1 MSINIGDNFSYLGK
15 KFLDARE
22 HFNTLAEMK
31 ACNDVPNGFITYCDE
46 TKTRYEYHSDNQED
60 ATLGKWTVF
69 KSVPDVNFDDYV
81 TQDELEEAIKDVDV
95 TSQLENYATKEYV
108 DNAIDDVDV
117 TEQLQDYAKKTDV
130 PTKVS
135 QLENDKGYLTEHQ
148 DISNLALKSELHNHE
163 NKSLLDAITSG
174 DITKW
179 SQSIPFN
186 DTYVSD
192 CNAWL
197 TNGYIKTGAGQTAN
211 LPSVCTGSDRWG
223 ILFFIAENVT
233 QGTGTQMYFPIDG
246 TYKGRIFTRSL
257 TNMNQSPTVGEWNLI
272 STFSGNYNDLTNKPT
287 IPTVPT
293 NISAFNNDS
302 GYLTSIPSE
311 YVTDNEL
318 NSKGYLTEHQDI
330 SHLATKD
337 YVDQAIEDVDVTEQL
352 QDYAL
357 KSEIPTKTSELEND
371 SDYTT
376 KTYVDEV
383 LQNIDLSEYAKLTD
397 LDGLFDDVALNEQET
412 TENQTA
418 IDFYSNGKVVQTVYF
433 TGGSGGGSA
442 TSAYISTT
450 LEENVMVGTGED
462 FNLVL
467 DFASPNLGKGTL
479 KVFIND
485 KDSLTTSIGQ
495 GESTTPIR
503 GDLFSKGQN
512 QVVVYVLDR
521 VGVMSNSL
529 TFYVRYGSLEIESDF
544 DAYSSYDYG
553 SVVRYYFTPTAV
565 DTSLALTMYMSIDG
579 QTQTGVSCTSD
590 TRGYYT
596 FPSNLSV
603 GNHLCKAWVQD
614 SNGTISNILVFN
626 LIILDATS
634 LVVATDT
641 HDTVSIE
648 EGEQLS
654 LDYKVYMK
662 GNSTFNVKVYVDNNL
677 VSTGTCGLTT
687 SYYKTS
693 SLSLGLH
700 TVKVEVFDVMN
711 TVSDYVTW
719 TVNITESSYQ
729 MKEPVTAGATFIA
742 SAKNKSNQDENKEV
756 WIGTNQDGDSIE
768 VPLQQFSWNEESGWI
783 NDQLIF
789 SGNSYAEVPIKPLVD
804 NAKYGF
810 TLDIEFLTKPI
821 GVEDALV
828 LDLWDEVNN
837 CGIKITT
844 EELIMQSKAG
854 NRCDLYFE
862 EDTIVSAI
870 FVIDRNEGTAKI
882 YLDGVMCEAF
892 HLTDYEVGGEKYLED
907 FTVDKNIKLGGKGY
921 CAIRNI
927 RTYQVAL
934 TTDEIINNFIA
945 NKIVKSE
952 QRALVEFQ
960 KGNDLP
966 TMTIYC
972 DFSGLGKDDKK
983 PCNIVYN
990 SPDTNKYGE
999 SFNIDGKYSQLQYQG
1014 TSSMAYPIKNYRINP
1029 RDKNGKKKINP
1040 FNGGKPESRFTLK
1053 ADFITSNHAHNTGMA
1068 KFISDNLYNY
1078 NNNDEKT
1085 MNPMRW
1091 YLLQNGEDVNTVRET
1106 INGFPI
1112 KLILVNN
1119 GSTQLNAGQAEPTP
1133 GNTKDMGIFNF
1144 NNDKD
1149 NLNTMG
1155 MDTKIFPNCISYE
1168 VTANSDTSAGAF
1180 VPYHHDYIFPY
1191 YKITGIDGNNAGQYY
1206 DICPIAKA
1214 GYAGEVISITDIKN
1228 TKGITVYHGHA
1239 NGNYGSLIAGSDKNA
1254 DDFSFTCP
1262 TNTDY
1267 LYLLF
1272 YVYTDW
1278 SATDDYASE
1287 ISFKFNGVPVV
1298 LEKQNSI
1305 STYTELPIK
1314 IDENK
1319 ELEYLQNSFELRYPD
1334 EDDVG
1339 KDYGYLGMMGDV
1351 VHSILDYNGN
1361 HTTHFII
1368 DNLGDTI
1375 TFNDDVGIDY
1385 WDSTGKWVMY
1395 RAYTAGTTINRRD
1408 IPNYYYMGIGIEQL
1422 PVSINETKYYLGNEV
1437 TEVNKEP
1444 YEKIIKEFS
1453 TDYGLKRVIDWV
1465 GNATKEEFL
1474 ADFDKYFNR
1483 HYTLRYYLL
1492 VVLMAGVDKKCSL

>member
-1 MSINIGDNFSYLGK
+1 MGNLTIKEALFK
-15 KFLDARE
+15 TMQA
-22 HFNTLAEMK
+22 
-31 ACNDVPNGFITYCDE
+31 
-46 TKTRYEYHSDNQED
+46 TKT
-60 ATLGKWTVF
+60 
-69 KSVPDVNFDDYV
+69 
-81 TQDELEEAIKDVDV
+81 
-95 TSQLENYATKEYV
+95 YV
-108 DNAIDDVDV
+108 DDAISSVDV
-117 TEQLQDYAKKTDV
+117 TEQL
-130 PTKVS
+130 
-135 QLENDKGYLTEHQ
+135 
-148 DISNLALKSELHNHE
+148 
-163 NKSLLDAITSG
+163 
-174 DITKW
+174 
-179 SQSIPFN
+179 
-186 DTYVSD
+186 
-192 CNAWL
+192 
-197 TNGYIKTGAGQTAN
+197 
-211 LPSVCTGSDRWG
+211 R
-223 ILFFIAENVT
+223 
-233 QGTGTQMYFPIDG
+233 
-246 TYKGRIFTRSL
+246 
-257 TNMNQSPTVGEWNLI
+257 
-272 STFSGNYNDLTNKPT
+272 
-287 IPTVPT
+287 
-293 NISAFNNDS
+293 
-302 GYLTSIPSE
+302 
-311 YVTDNEL
+311 
-318 NSKGYLTEHQDI
+318 
-330 SHLATKD
+330 
-337 YVDQAIEDVDVTEQL
+337 
-352 QDYAL
+352 
-357 KSEIPTKTSELEND
+357 
-371 SDYTT
+371 
-376 KTYVDEV
+376 
-383 LQNIDLSEYAKLTD
+383 EYAKLTD
-397 LDGLFDDVALNEQET
+397 LDGLFDDVALNEAET
-412 TENQTA
+412 TDTQTA
-418 IDFYSNGKVVQTVYF
+418 IDFYSNGEVVKTVYF
-433 TGGSGGGSA
+433 SGGNGTSA
-442 TSAYISTT
+442 TSAYISTE
-450 LEENVMVGTGED
+450 LSENVLVSTGENFD
-462 FNLVL
+462 LML
-467 DFASPNLGKGTL
+467 DFVSPNLGKGTL

-495 GESTTPIR
+495 GESTTLIR

-565 DTSLALTMYMSIDG
+565 DTSLSLTMYMSIDG
-579 QTQTGVSCTSD
+579 QTQTGVSCASD

-614 SNGTISNILVFN
+614 GNGTISNILVFN

-719 TVNITESSYQ
+719 TVNITESSYK
-729 MKEPVTAGATFIA
+729 MKEPVSEGATFIA

-768 VPLQQFSWNEESGWI
+768 VPLQQFSWNEESGWM

-789 SGNSYAEVPIKPLVD
+789 SGSSYAEVPIKPLED

-862 EDTIVSAI
+862 EDTIVSAM

-892 HLTDYEVGGEKYLED
+892 HLTDYEAGGVKYLED

-921 CAIRNI
+921 CAIRNL

-934 TTDEIINNFIA
+934 TTDEIMNNFIA

-952 QRALVEFQ
+952 QRELVEFQ

-1078 NNNDEKT
+1078 NDEDEST

-1091 YLLQNGEDVNTVRET
+1091 HLLQNGGDVNSVRET

-1112 KLILVNN
+1112 RLILVND
-1119 GSTQLNAGQAEPTP
+1119 GKTTLNEGQAEPTP

-1155 MDTKIFPNCISYE
+1155 MDTDIFPRCMSYE

-1180 VPYHHDYIFPY
+1180 VPY
-1191 YKITGIDGNNAGQYY
+1191 DG
-1206 DICPIAKA
+1206 
-1214 GYAGEVISITDIKN
+1214 
-1228 TKGITVYHGHA
+1228 
-1239 NGNYGSLIAGSDKNA
+1239 
-1254 DDFSFTCP
+1254 DD
-1262 TNTDY
+1262 
-1267 LYLLF
+1267 
-1272 YVYTDW
+1272 
-1278 SATDDYASE
+1278 SAE
-1287 ISFKFNGVPVV
+1287 
-1298 LEKQNSI
+1298 
-1305 STYTELPIK
+1305 ELK
-1314 IDENK
+1314 
-1319 ELEYLQNSFELRYPD
+1319 YLQNSFELRFPD
-1334 EDDVG
+1334 ADDVG
-1339 KDYGYLGMMGDV
+1339 KDYGYLNMG
-1351 VHSILDYNGN
+1351 
-1361 HTTHFII
+1361 
-1368 DNLGDTI
+1368 GDS
-1375 TFNDDVGIDY
+1375 N
-1385 WDSTGKWVMY
+1385 
-1395 RAYTAGTTINRRD
+1395 
-1408 IPNYYYMGIGIEQL
+1408 
-1422 PVSINETKYYLGNEV
+1422 
-1437 TEVNKEP
+1437 
-1444 YEKIIKEFS
+1444 
-1453 TDYGLKRVIDWV
+1453 YGLKRVIDWV
-1465 GNATKEEFL
+1465 GNATEEEFL
-1474 ADFDKYFNR
+1474 ENFDKYFNR

-1492 VVLMAGVDKKCSL
+1492 VVLMAGVDNLGKNMMLDTWDGQIWYPRFYDIDTILSYDNSGEIKFDVDIEMEQGYWNTSSSKLWTKIRDYMHDELVEVYKDMRANGVTYESIMHYMYDEQIAKIPQKYYNMDKIVVPLYSNI

>member
-46 TKTRYEYHSDNQED
+46 TGTRYEYHSDNQED

-108 DNAIDDVDV
+108 DEVIEGVDV
-117 TEQLQDYAKKTDV
+117 TEQLQ
-130 PTKVS
+130 
-135 QLENDKGYLTEHQ
+135 
-148 DISNLALKSELHNHE
+148 
-163 NKSLLDAITSG
+163 
-174 DITKW
+174 
-179 SQSIPFN
+179 
-186 DTYVSD
+186 
-192 CNAWL
+192 
-197 TNGYIKTGAGQTAN
+197 
-211 LPSVCTGSDRWG
+211 
-223 ILFFIAENVT
+223 
-233 QGTGTQMYFPIDG
+233 
-246 TYKGRIFTRSL
+246 
-257 TNMNQSPTVGEWNLI
+257 
-272 STFSGNYNDLTNKPT
+272 
-287 IPTVPT
+287 
-293 NISAFNNDS
+293 
-302 GYLTSIPSE
+302 
-311 YVTDNEL
+311 
-318 NSKGYLTEHQDI
+318 
-330 SHLATKD
+330 
-337 YVDQAIEDVDVTEQL
+337 
-352 QDYAL
+352 
-357 KSEIPTKTSELEND
+357 
-371 SDYTT
+371 
-376 KTYVDEV
+376 
-383 LQNIDLSEYAKLTD
+383 EYAKLTD

-495 GESTTPIR
+495 GESTIPIR

-544 DAYSSYDYG
+544 DAYSSYDYD

-614 SNGTISNILVFN
+614 SSGTISNILVFN
-626 LIILDATS
+626 LIILDQTS

-662 GNSTFNVKVYVDNNL
+662 GNSLFNVKVYVDNNL
-677 VSTGTCGLTT
+677 VSTGTCGLTI

-693 SLSLGLH
+693 SLTEGLH
-700 TVKVEVFDVMN
+700 TIKVEVFDVTN

-719 TVNITESSYQ
+719 TVNITPSTYQ
-729 MKEPVTAGATFIA
+729 IKEPVSAGATFIA
-742 SAKNKSNQDENKEV
+742 SAKNKSNQDENKEI
-756 WIGTNQDGDSIE
+756 WIGTNQDGDNIE
-768 VPLQQFSWNEESGWI
+768 VPLQQFSWNEESGWM

-789 SGNSYAEVPIKPLVD
+789 SGNSYAEIPIKPLAD

-862 EDTIVSAI
+862 EDTIVSAMFI
-870 FVIDRNEGTAKI
+870 IDRNEGTAKI

-1040 FNGGKPESRFTLK
+1040 FNGGQPESRFTLK

-1078 NNNDEKT
+1078 NDEDEST

-1091 YLLQNGEDVNTVRET
+1091 YLLQNGGDVNSVRET

-1112 KLILVNN
+1112 RLILVND
-1119 GSTQLNAGQAEPTP
+1119 GKTTLNEGQAEPTP

-1180 VPYHHDYIFPY
+1180 IPYEPGTMTTRDYEGEDIYIEDDEIHTRRQVIVNEIEGNTMESETFGELQKDGT
-1191 YKITGIDGNNAGQYY
+1191 YKITFYSCNAPVYFG
-1206 DICPIAKA
+1206 K
-1214 GYAGEVISITDIKN
+1214 GGKIK
-1228 TKGITVYHGHA
+1228 
-1239 NGNYGSLIAGSDKNA
+1239 
-1254 DDFSFTCP
+1254 
-1262 TNTDY
+1262 
-1267 LYLLF
+1267 
-1272 YVYTDW
+1272 
-1278 SATDDYASE
+1278 
-1287 ISFKFNGVPVV
+1287 
-1298 LEKQNSI
+1298 
-1305 STYTELPIK
+1305 
-1314 IDENK
+1314 
-1319 ELEYLQNSFELRYPD
+1319 
-1334 EDDVG
+1334 
-1339 KDYGYLGMMGDV
+1339 
-1351 VHSILDYNGN
+1351 
-1361 HTTHFII
+1361 
-1368 DNLGDTI
+1368 
-1375 TFNDDVGIDY
+1375 
-1385 WDSTGKWVMY
+1385 
-1395 RAYTAGTTINRRD
+1395 
-1408 IPNYYYMGIGIEQL
+1408 
-1422 PVSINETKYYLGNEV
+1422 
-1437 TEVNKEP
+1437 
-1444 YEKIIKEFS
+1444 
-1453 TDYGLKRVIDWV
+1453 
-1465 GNATKEEFL
+1465 
-1474 ADFDKYFNR
+1474 
-1483 HYTLRYYLL
+1483 
-1492 VVLMAGVDKKCSL
+1492 

>member
-46 TKTRYEYHSDNQED
+46 TGTRYEYHSDNQED

-108 DNAIDDVDV
+108 DEVIEGVDV
-117 TEQLQDYAKKTDV
+117 TEQLQ
-130 PTKVS
+130 
-135 QLENDKGYLTEHQ
+135 
-148 DISNLALKSELHNHE
+148 
-163 NKSLLDAITSG
+163 
-174 DITKW
+174 
-179 SQSIPFN
+179 
-186 DTYVSD
+186 
-192 CNAWL
+192 
-197 TNGYIKTGAGQTAN
+197 
-211 LPSVCTGSDRWG
+211 
-223 ILFFIAENVT
+223 
-233 QGTGTQMYFPIDG
+233 
-246 TYKGRIFTRSL
+246 
-257 TNMNQSPTVGEWNLI
+257 
-272 STFSGNYNDLTNKPT
+272 
-287 IPTVPT
+287 
-293 NISAFNNDS
+293 
-302 GYLTSIPSE
+302 
-311 YVTDNEL
+311 
-318 NSKGYLTEHQDI
+318 
-330 SHLATKD
+330 
-337 YVDQAIEDVDVTEQL
+337 
-352 QDYAL
+352 
-357 KSEIPTKTSELEND
+357 
-371 SDYTT
+371 
-376 KTYVDEV
+376 
-383 LQNIDLSEYAKLTD
+383 EYAKLTD

-495 GESTTPIR
+495 GESTIPIR

-544 DAYSSYDYG
+544 DAYSSYDYD

-614 SNGTISNILVFN
+614 SSGTISNILVFN
-626 LIILDATS
+626 LIILDQTS

-662 GNSTFNVKVYVDNNL
+662 GNSLFNVKVYVDNNL
-677 VSTGTCGLTT
+677 VSTGTCGLTI

-693 SLSLGLH
+693 SLTEGLH
-700 TVKVEVFDVMN
+700 TIKVEVFDVTN

-742 SAKNKSNQDENKEV
+742 SAKNKSNQDENKEI
-756 WIGTNQDGDSIE
+756 WIGTNQDGESIE
-768 VPLQQFSWNEESGWI
+768 VPLQQFSWNEESGWM

-789 SGNSYAEVPIKPLVD
+789 SGNSYAEIPIKPLAD

-862 EDTIVSAI
+862 EDTIVSAMFI
-870 FVIDRNEGTAKI
+870 IDRNEGTAKI

-1040 FNGGKPESRFTLK
+1040 FNGGQPESRFTLK

-1078 NNNDEKT
+1078 NDEDEST

-1091 YLLQNGEDVNTVRET
+1091 YLLQNGGDVNSVRET

-1112 KLILVNN
+1112 RLILVND
-1119 GSTQLNAGQAEPTP
+1119 GKTTLNEGQAEPTP

-1180 VPYHHDYIFPY
+1180 IPYEPGTMTTRDYEGEDIYIEDDEIHTRRQVIVNEIEGNTMESETFGELQKDGT
-1191 YKITGIDGNNAGQYY
+1191 YKITFYSCNAPVYFG
-1206 DICPIAKA
+1206 K
-1214 GYAGEVISITDIKN
+1214 GGKIK
-1228 TKGITVYHGHA
+1228 
-1239 NGNYGSLIAGSDKNA
+1239 
-1254 DDFSFTCP
+1254 
-1262 TNTDY
+1262 
-1267 LYLLF
+1267 
-1272 YVYTDW
+1272 
-1278 SATDDYASE
+1278 
-1287 ISFKFNGVPVV
+1287 
-1298 LEKQNSI
+1298 
-1305 STYTELPIK
+1305 
-1314 IDENK
+1314 
-1319 ELEYLQNSFELRYPD
+1319 
-1334 EDDVG
+1334 
-1339 KDYGYLGMMGDV
+1339 
-1351 VHSILDYNGN
+1351 
-1361 HTTHFII
+1361 
-1368 DNLGDTI
+1368 
-1375 TFNDDVGIDY
+1375 
-1385 WDSTGKWVMY
+1385 
-1395 RAYTAGTTINRRD
+1395 
-1408 IPNYYYMGIGIEQL
+1408 
-1422 PVSINETKYYLGNEV
+1422 
-1437 TEVNKEP
+1437 
-1444 YEKIIKEFS
+1444 
-1453 TDYGLKRVIDWV
+1453 
-1465 GNATKEEFL
+1465 
-1474 ADFDKYFNR
+1474 
-1483 HYTLRYYLL
+1483 
-1492 VVLMAGVDKKCSL
+1492 